1 MSGSFQITLLFKC
14 QTWRLTKK
22 MMSEVSSEHSH
33 SNMRL
38 TTQFNKCLAN
48 MSVKISFVEI
58 KFKFNFIMVVN
69 NL

>member
-1 MSGSFQITLLFKC
+1 
-14 QTWRLTKK
+14 